1 MHLASFE
8 ATEHEIHVLAHQQL
22 DVLRIEMESTPG
34 SAGRPYPID
43 QFEHRVCQLRFRH
56 DRRLERLTK
65 SCKYLKSL
73 GKIFLVGQNWP
84 QCFSARK
91 PAV

>member
-8 ATEHEIHVLAHQQL
+8 TSEHEIYVLAHQQL
-22 DVLRIEMESTPG
+22 DVARVEMEPTSR

-43 QFEHRVCQLRFRH
+43 QLEHRVCQLRLRH
-56 DRRLERLTK
+56 GRRLERLTK

-73 GKIFLVGQNWP
+73 GKIFLIDQ
-84 QCFSARK
+84 S
-91 PAV
+91 